1 MFCYHC
7 PPSLHPAGPHPPRLP
22 TLEYPFAPTH
32 PYTSYSYHPAIHD
45 ESFVRRKQRRNRTTF
60 TLQQLEELETAFAQT
75 HYPDVFTRED
85 LAMKIN
91 LTEARVQVW
100 FQNRRAKWRKAE
112 RLKEEQRKRG
122 GSGGGADGADSQL
135 MSDKLDTDSRD
146 SSPDITGDADDD
158 DMRSSSVPPM
168 SPRVDSEP
176 ERPSSSTQLNSA
188 HSMSHSASNSA
199 GTPSPGLKFA
209 PYSVPSPAP
218 SASADSPIEVGGPI
232 SLTTT
237 SRTPPSESS
246 PHHHVTSSSSLAG
259 MSTVTTT
266 PSFSSHIFGNFTE
279 SNGGFRPVLDNGQ
292 PRTTPP
298 LFLPP
303 HLASLSSQFTPPL
316 FPSLKAAFP
325 GLCSCCPTKVLH
337 TSSTSAASSSSS
349 PTCTTSHSPLSA
361 HHHHHHSSSGSALSS
376 IASSVSGGLPDP
388 RSSSVAEL
396 RRKAQEHSAAL
407 LHSLQAAAAAGL
419 TFPGFHLP
427 PLSLHSALSSGRK
440 PSDFISDL
448 SMHHH
453 HHQMAVAGAHHL
465 SGHLA
470 GLHHHHGT
478 SSGSSTSNHS
488 VATSNNHT
496 GSNPTASPPEM
507 ASSAMHSDAPPRSP
521 RAHAPV
527 GNGEKPDA
535 NE

>member
-122 GSGGGADGADSQL
+122 GSGGGGADGADSQL
-135 MSDKLDTDSRD
+135 MGDKLDTDSRD

-176 ERPSSSTQLNSA
+176 ERPSSSTQLNST
-188 HSMSHSASNSA
+188 HSHSASNSA

-237 SRTPPSESS
+237 SRTPPSES
-246 PHHHVTSSSSLAG
+246 PHHVTSSSIASL
-259 MSTVTTT
+259 STATTT

-303 HLASLSSQFTPPL
+303 HLASLSSQFNPPL

-325 GLCSCCPTKVLH
+325 GLCSCCPAKAPA
-337 TSSTSAASSSSS
+337 TSGASSVS
-349 PTCTTSHSPLSA
+349 PTCTSSTASHSPSSA
-361 HHHHHHSSSGSALSS
+361 HHHSTAGSALSA
-376 IASSVSGGLPDP
+376 ITSSVAGAGSGLPDP

-419 TFPGFHLP
+419 AFPGFHLP

-453 HHQMAVAGAHHL
+453 HHHHLAAGAHHL

-470 GLHHHHGT
+470 SLHQHHHNNNNSTAAANNNTSGT
-478 SSGSSTSNHS
+478 SSTNPANHS
-488 VATSNNHT
+488 PSAGSMLAT
-496 GSNPTASPPEM
+496 
-507 ASSAMHSDAPPRSP
+507 DVPRSP
-521 RAHAPV
+521 RTHTASGGH
-527 GNGEKPDA
+527 EKSDS

>member
-122 GSGGGADGADSQL
+122 DGSDPQL
-135 MSDKLDTDSRD
+135 MNDKLDTDSRD

-158 DMRSSSVPPM
+158 DMRSSSAPPM
-168 SPRVDSEP
+168 SPRMDSEP
-176 ERPSSSTQLNSA
+176 DRPHSGNNQMH
-188 HSMSHSASNSA
+188 HSMNTQSGSNSA
-199 GTPSPGLKFA
+199 GTPSPGLK
-209 PYSVPSPAP
+209 YSHQAELSPSP
-218 SASADSPIEVGGPI
+218 SVTADSPIEVGGPI
-232 SLTTT
+232 SLTTST
-237 SRTPPSESS
+237 RADTSS
-246 PHHHVTSSSSLAG
+246 PLTAVSSGSGNILNGGHSTATTAGGTGSSTHH
-259 MSTVTTT
+259 
-266 PSFSSHIFGNFTE
+266 SFSSHLFGSFGE

-303 HLASLSSQFTPPL
+303 HLASLGSQFAPPL
-316 FPSLKAAFP
+316 FPNLKAAFP
-325 GLCSCCPTKVLH
+325 GLCSCCPVKSPITSGA
-337 TSSTSAASSSSS
+337 SSTATSS
-349 PTCTTSHSPLSA
+349 PTCTSSSHSLVTTSPS
-361 HHHHHHSSSGSALSS
+361 
-376 IASSVSGGLPDP
+376 PDP

-419 TFPGFHLP
+419 AFPGFHLP
-427 PLSLHSALSSGRK
+427 PLSLHSALAGGRK

-453 HHQMAVAGAHHL
+453 LSSHGMSALGMHGLAASNNNNNNSPNSTNNNVPSGADSPPRHN
-465 SGHLA
+465 GDK
-470 GLHHHHGT
+470 
-478 SSGSSTSNHS
+478 SGS
-488 VATSNNHT
+488 
-496 GSNPTASPPEM
+496 
-507 ASSAMHSDAPPRSP
+507 D
-521 RAHAPV
+521 
-527 GNGEKPDA
+527 
-535 NE
+535 